1 MKRHKWRQTPPMA
14 EFAYKGRSANG
25 GLITGKLY
33 GASADAVASRLVS
46 IGITPVEVRD
56 LAATGSLT
64 LSDLVV
70 RLGGGQPTTKDL
82 VLFCR
87 QMHTIT
93 RTGLPLLKGMTGL
106 MQTTHNEV
114 LRTALVGVIASLESG
129 RALAK
134 SLQAHPRIF
143 SPLFVNLIEIGEA
156 TGTLDVA
163 FQRLYEYLSMDQEVR
178 DRVKSAIRYPIVV
191 LIAVAIALSIITIFV
206 IPNFAPIFRTLGDDI
221 PLPTRI
227 IMGVSAFATNYW
239 AYVLGAG
246 VIMAMAAAS
255 YVKTEAG
262 RLHWDRLK
270 LSIPVTGIIV
280 RNAALSRI
288 TRSLAVSLSAGLPI
302 NETLRTVSAS
312 IGNSWLGEK
321 MSSLSSGIERG
332 ESLSNTAAHN
342 ELFTPLILQMIAL
355 GEETGALPELL
366 EESSDYYKREVDYDL
381 DNLSAALEPILIIT
395 VGAVVL
401 VLALGVFLPMWDMIS
416 QARAGG

>member
-1 MKRHKWRQTPPMA
+1 MA
-14 EFAYKGRSANG
+14 EFAYKGRSASG

-33 GASADAVASRLVS
+33 GTSADAVAGRLVS

-56 LAATGSLT
+56 LSGTGSMT
-64 LSDLVV
+64 VSDLFL

-93 RTGLPLLKGMTGL
+93 RTGLPLLKGLTGL

-114 LRTALVGVIASLESG
+114 LRTALVDVIASLESG

-134 SLQAHPRIF
+134 SLQAHPNVF
-143 SPLFVNLIEIGEA
+143 SPLFVNLVEIGEA
-156 TGTLDVA
+156 TGTMDVA

-178 DRVKSAIRYPIVV
+178 DRVKSAVRYPLIVLV
-191 LIAVAIALSIITIFV
+191 AVAIALSVITIFV
-206 IPNFAPIFRTLGDDI
+206 IPNFAPIFRTLGDNI

-227 IMGVSAFATNYW
+227 IMGVSDFAINYW
-239 AYVLGAG
+239 HVLFGCL
-246 VIMAMAAAS
+246 VLMSAAALF
-255 YVKTEAG
+255 YVRTEVG
-262 RLHWDRLK
+262 RLRWDRMK
-270 LSIPVTGIIV
+270 LAIPVTGIIV

-302 NETLRTVSAS
+302 NETLHTVSAS
-312 IGNSWLGEK
+312 IGNSWLGQK
-321 MSSLSSGIERG
+321 MALLSSGIERG
-332 ESLSNTAAHN
+332 ESLSATASQHQI
-342 ELFTPLILQMIAL
+342 FTPLILQMIAL
-355 GEETGALPELL
+355 GEETGAMPELL
-366 EESSDYYKREVDYDL
+366 EESSDFYKREVDYDL
-381 DNLSAALEPILIIT
+381 DNLSAALEPILIVT
-395 VGAVVL
+395 VGVVVL